1 VSGPHALHA
10 IELDAGEIARA
21 TGGRVAAGDPA
32 RRFSSLAIDSRR
44 VPPGSLFVALPGA
57 RADGH
62 DFIPQAL
69 AAGAAGVL
77 VSKPGPWPGAEVV
90 VEVPDTLAA
99 VQACAAAWRARLR
112 GTVVGIA
119 GSNGKTT
126 TKEVTA
132 SVLAARGRTR
142 ATPGNE
148 NSQIGTPMTILA
160 TPLGVEFLVLE
171 MGTSL
176 PGELGRLASFA
187 RPDVAIVTAAFAEH
201 LEFLDSVDGVVAAE
215 TEILEHLSPGALA
228 LVGSAE
234 PKLVAAA
241 RRRTD
246 LALETLGRRPDD
258 DWKLGRVV
266 LDRAGTR
273 FELSGPRSAAAEWR
287 VPLLGEPAAWA
298 ASFAIAAA
306 TRLGLS
312 PAEIR
317 SGLEGARPA
326 AHRMCPVRHGSKPI
340 FVLDDCYNANP
351 ASSRAAL
358 EAIVALRE
366 PGSRLVAVL
375 GDMLE
380 LGAASDEA
388 HRELGEDVARI
399 APDAHLVAV
408 GRETRLTVET
418 ARARGVVADHVPD
431 AAVAIRRVSGLVADG
446 SSTVLVKGSRGI
458 ALERVVDALLA

>member
-1 VSGPHALHA
+1 MSGADALHP
-10 IELDAGEIARA
+10 IELTAGEIAQA
-21 TGGRVAAGDPA
+21 AGGRVVVGDPA
-32 RRFSSLAIDSRR
+32 RRFSALAIDSRR
-44 VPPGSLFVALPGA
+44 VPAGSLFVALPGA
-57 RADGH
+57 RVDGH
-62 DFIPQAL
+62 DFVPQAL
-69 AAGAAGVL
+69 SAGAAGVL
-77 VSKPGPWPGAEVV
+77 VSEAGPWPGAEVV
-90 VEVPDTLAA
+90 IEVPDTLAA
-99 VQACAAAWRARLR
+99 LQACAARWRDRMR
-112 GTVVGIA
+112 GTVLGIA

-126 TKEVTA
+126 TKEVA
-132 SVLAARGRTR
+132 SSVLSSRGRTR

-160 TPLGVEFLVLE
+160 TPLDVDFLVLE

-215 TEILEHLSPGALA
+215 TEILDRLAPGALA

-241 RRRTD
+241 RRREG
-246 LALETLGRRPDD
+246 LRLETLGRRPDD
-258 DWKLGRVV
+258 DWKLGAVS
-266 LDRAGTR
+266 LDRAGTL
-273 FELSGPRSAAAEWR
+273 FGLEGPRADRAQWR

-306 TRLGLS
+306 TALGLS
-312 PAEIR
+312 PREIR
-317 SGLEGARPA
+317 EGLEQARPA
-326 AHRMCPVRHGSKPI
+326 AHRMCPVRHASKPL
-340 FVLDDCYNANP
+340 FVIDDCYNSNP
-351 ASSRAAL
+351 ASARAAI
-358 EAIVALRE
+358 EAAVALRG

-380 LGAASDEA
+380 LGGASDDA
-388 HRELGEDVARI
+388 HRELGAEVARI

-408 GRETRLTVET
+408 GRETRLTAEA
-418 ARARGVVADHVPD
+418 ARAGGVAVDHLPD
-431 AAVAIRRVSGLVADG
+431 ATAAIERVLELVDG
-446 SSTVLVKGSRGI
+446 VDATVLVKGSRGI

>member
-1 VSGPHALHA
+1 
-10 IELDAGEIARA
+10 
-21 TGGRVAAGDPA
+21 
-32 RRFSSLAIDSRR
+32 
-44 VPPGSLFVALPGA
+44 PGA
-57 RADGH
+57 A
-62 DFIPQAL
+62 
-69 AAGAAGVL
+69 
-77 VSKPGPWPGAEVV
+77 VV
-90 VEVPDTLAA
+90 VEVSDTLAA
-99 VQACAAAWRARLR
+99 VQACAALWRRRMR

-126 TKEVTA
+126 TKEVTS
-132 SVLAARGRTR
+132 SVLSARGPTR

-160 TPLGVEFLVLE
+160 TPLDVEVLVLE

-215 TEILEHLSPGALA
+215 TEILDHLAPGSLA
-228 LVGSAE
+228 LGGSAE

-241 RRRTD
+241 RRRD
-246 LALETLGRRPDD
+246 GLSLETLGRRPDD

-266 LDRAGTR
+266 LDRQGTR
-273 FELSGPRSAAAEWR
+273 FELSGPRSASAEWR

-298 ASFAIAAA
+298 AAFAIAAA

-312 PAEIR
+312 AAEIR
-317 SGLEGARPA
+317 AGLGGARPA
-326 AHRMCPVRHGSKPI
+326 AHRMCPVRHASKPI
-340 FVLDDCYNANP
+340 FVLDDCYNSNP

-358 EAIVALRE
+358 EAVVALRE

-388 HRELGEDVARI
+388 HRDLGADVARI
-399 APDAHLVAV
+399 APDAHLLAV
-408 GRETRLTVET
+408 GRESRLTAES
-418 ARARGVVADHVPD
+418 ARARGVETEHFPD
-431 AAVAIRRVSGLVADG
+431 AASVLGRAAELVADAPA
-446 SSTVLVKGSRGI
+446 TVLVKGSRGI